1 MIYFNNNYRVNW
13 AKQNGI
19 HYQKGIV
26 LGKDVDE
33 DFVTFGQ
40 IVSVFVVRST
50 IVMELKLFKTQEFNK
65 HFHSFIVHEI
75 QNHVFFVLAIT
86 SDMFDHHLYGLYL
99 PPIIRNDFS
108 VNEKKHIL

>member
-1 MIYFNNNYRVNW
+1 MIYFYNNYRVNW

-19 HYQKGIV
+19 HYQKGAAIV

-33 DFVTFGQ
+33 DLVTFGQ

-50 IVMELKLFKTQEFNK
+50 IVMELKLFKTQEFNE

-75 QNHVFFVLAIT
+75 QKPSPLHT
-86 SDMFDHHLYGLYL
+86 
-99 PPIIRNDFS
+99 PC
-108 VNEKKHIL
+108 